1 MKRFVIIIFGFL
13 VLAFSSVFAS
23 ERIDILDTGSNASV
37 DAPGGDWTGIHHPE
51 GKVPLPEQ
59 EWLLR
64 TGFKKKVFGA
74 TLDDEISSAP
84 DIAVLRSGSFGDW
97 PLLLSRFR
105 EPWTFVEPGDVA
117 SIGNMSPLLII
128 PSGGLY
134 GLSGSEFFRAGL
146 EAYLNSGGIILC
158 LSQQRGDDF
167 SGLPVPD
174 GSHAVAGAGW
184 REDAGP
190 MFRASFVQSTHPS
203 LSGIKKSLPDI
214 ETDGYLEAYPA
225 DSQILL
231 SRPDG
236 RPTALQYR
244 IGRGLVIVTTLFSEV
259 SYARGVLPEDE
270 RIFVRDLLAWAKA
283 QAMITAASPGRQL
296 DLNARIVGHP
306 NIETRSVKI
315 SVIGPDREGRQYEQT
330 KKLSIPAGEEVQVP
344 LSFILPADAKH
355 GVYHIEYAL
364 MDGAG
369 REASPMV
376 ESATGWFSIGS
387 APTAPLI
394 KRAPMPLDPFSRRIK
409 TSVRTEQTGDNARI
423 ILSLSSEA
431 ASRGSSHFFARIAG
445 QEKFFNLSGGKT
457 DVVLDLPVKKAAA
470 SPVIGVYHS
479 SGRLVSRTTSQL
491 VKQFGRGI
499 FPERPFYSPGETAR
513 LIVSGLG
520 EGELTLI
527 GLGKVETQMA
537 VEARPV
543 EFMLPSDIPSAVYPV
558 KWEFRHMDESME
570 EGEFLLRVEG
580 PRVYFAGSEL
590 TIARDGGRYSAKG
603 ELRLGSAVRHPLELR
618 MFLKEPDGMVSM
630 LDTKAISATPEKNSI
645 PVSFFIKPKSAG
657 IHELIYG
664 LFMHLPEGAGMGRN
678 SVAVAIGR
686 KAFDIGE
693 ATVLGIGIDRPVRY
707 HQSGSIALSAF
718 VYGRSEAKI
727 VIQNEDRRLYR
738 DSVSLNGLSVIN
750 LSIESPLPG
759 EQSVTASARAGGLES
774 KCRKTFTYGTD
785 LPDLAIAIDALDI
798 KDASLPIAVLVKNI
812 GSKPAARTKAEVFE
826 GEGLEKLI
834 GAVDVPL
841 LKPGEEH
848 FAVVP
853 WRITGKT
860 GRVLVSA
867 VVDRK
872 NRIAEPGK
880 RNNTVSAHKE
890 IPEVMLVVSP
900 AKEAVGSGEPVVLT
914 LSVLNIGGT
923 KQKAM
928 SLVLQVM
935 DPRGVVEKAEQVPMP
950 DLEPEKEAKIEH
962 IVSLEAARPGRYRFN
977 AVLSR
982 GSVIATGTADVTIQ
996 PTLLLTGDLDG
1007 TQNSASPCS
1016 SFSIQYNVKSAG
1028 NVEPTTVGL
1037 DAEIRPHGSDRP
1049 AARFGLTYGRGRRSL
1064 TIERLMLPSGR
1075 YTLSLKA
1082 VAANKEHNISREF
1095 VLAEHP
1101 LIVSAPVEIVES
1113 SGATPRVLVWS
1124 GRHEAPVRSALSE
1137 TILRHAYDGR
1147 GIYYRVVDN
1156 VEDFEN
1162 QAMTGIFN
1170 VYILLEQ
1177 DAMLTGSQ
1185 WLKENVERGNGL
1197 VIIGDG
1203 DRSIATMAEFGFRPG
1218 SVMTDETRV
1227 ISFAKEVGATLSGT
1241 APVSGPIVRM
1251 EKKGAR
1257 AVAVVGEK
1265 GTPAIVTDSLG
1276 KGRVTVMP
1284 FSIIRSALDT
1294 GALPLYGLM
1303 LGSLTDFVAPEHDD
1317 PHGPVTGGFVI
1328 SSPSGPVKTKVVDTL
1343 PKPSRIIWSDGQG
1356 TIKDDTI
1363 TYEITADPTH
1373 RRVTYIYETEDRSRK
1388 VSRRVLY
1395 ECNGKFVD
1403 MERGD

>member
-23 ERIDILDTGSNASV
+23 ERIDILDTVQDVFV
-37 DAPGGDWTGIHHPE
+37 DAPGGDWASIYHPE

-64 TGFKKKVFGA
+64 SGFKKKVFGA
-74 TLDDEISSAP
+74 MLDEEISSAA

-117 SIGNMSPLLII
+117 SIGNRSPLLII

-158 LSQQRGDDF
+158 LSQQRGEDF
-167 SGLPVPD
+167 AGLPVPD
-174 GSHAVAGAGW
+174 GSQAVAGAGW

-225 DSQILL
+225 NSQILL

-236 RPTALQYR
+236 RPTALLYR
-244 IGRGLVIVTTLFSEV
+244 IGRGLVIVTTMFSEV

-283 QAMITAASPGRQL
+283 RAMVTEASPGRQL
-296 DLNARIVGHP
+296 DLNASIVGNP

-330 KKLSIPAGEEVQVP
+330 KKLSIPAGEEVHVP

-364 MDGAG
+364 MDSAG
-369 REASPMV
+369 KEASPMV
-376 ESATGWFSIGS
+376 ESATGWFSIGR
-387 APTAPLI
+387 APAAPLI
-394 KRAPMPLDPFSRRIK
+394 KHAPMPLGSFPGKIK

-431 ASRGSSHFFARIAG
+431 APRGSSHFFARIAG
-445 QEKFFNLSGGKT
+445 QEKFFDLSGGKV
-457 DVVLDLPVKKAAA
+457 DVVLDLPVKKAKA

-479 SGRLVSRTTSQL
+479 SGRLVSRTTAQL
-491 VKQFGRGI
+491 AKQFGRGV
-499 FPERPFYSPGETAR
+499 FPERPFYGPGETAR

-520 EGELTLI
+520 DGELTLI

-537 VEARPV
+537 VEARLV

-570 EGEFLLRVEG
+570 EGEFMLRVEG

-590 TIARDGGRYSAKG
+590 TVAREGGRYFAKG
-603 ELRLGSAVRHPLELR
+603 ELRLSSGVRPPLELR
-618 MFLKEPDGMVSM
+618 MFLKEPDGTVSM
-630 LDTKAISATPEKNSI
+630 LDTKAIPATPEKNAI
-645 PVSFFIKPKSAG
+645 PVSFSIKPKSSG

-664 LFMHLPEGAGMGRN
+664 LFMHLPEGVGMGLN
-678 SVAVAIGR
+678 SVGVAIGR

-693 ATVLGIGIDRPVRY
+693 AAVLGIGIDRPVYY
-707 HQSGSIALSAF
+707 HQSGPVDLNVF
-718 VYGRSEAKI
+718 VYGRTEAKL

-750 LSIESPLPG
+750 LSIESPLQG

-774 KCRKTFTYGTD
+774 KCTKTFTYGTD
-785 LPDLAIAIDALDI
+785 LPDLSIAVEALDI
-798 KDASLPIAVLVKNI
+798 KGVSLPIAVVVKNI
-812 GSKPAARTKAEVFE
+812 GSKPSARTKAEVFE
-826 GEGLEKLI
+826 GEGLAKLI

-848 FAVVP
+848 FAVVS
-853 WRITGKT
+853 WRITGKA
-860 GRVLVSA
+860 GNVILSA
-867 VVDRK
+867 VVDRE
-872 NRIAEPGK
+872 NRIAESGK

-890 IPEVMLVVSP
+890 IPEVMLAVSP
-900 AKEAVGSGEPVVLT
+900 SKEAVESREPVVLT
-914 LSVLNIGGT
+914 ISATNISNK
-923 KQKAM
+923 KQKEM
-928 SLVLQVM
+928 SLVLEVI
-935 DPRGVVEKAEQVPMP
+935 DPRGIVEKAERVPMP
-950 DLEPEKEAKIEH
+950 DLAPGNETKIEH

-982 GSVIATGTADVTIQ
+982 DSVIASGTADVTIL

-1007 TQNSASPCS
+1007 TQDSASPCS
-1016 SFSIQYNVKSAG
+1016 PFSIQYSVKSAG

-1037 DAEIRPHGSDRP
+1037 DAEIKPHGSDRP
-1049 AARFGLTYGRGRRSL
+1049 AARFGLTYGRGKRALS
-1064 TIERLMLPSGR
+1064 IERLMLPSGR
-1075 YTLSLKA
+1075 YTISLKA

-1095 VLAEHP
+1095 VLAEQP
-1101 LIVSAPVEIVES
+1101 LIVFAPVEIVES
-1113 SGATPRVLVWS
+1113 SGAAPRVLVWS
-1124 GRHEAPVRSALSE
+1124 GKYEAPVRSALSE

-1162 QAMTGIFN
+1162 QAMTGMFN

-1177 DAMLTGSQ
+1177 DSMLAGPQ
-1185 WLKENVERGNGL
+1185 WLKEKVERGNGL
-1197 VIIGDG
+1197 LIIGDG

-1218 SVMTDETRV
+1218 PAMTDETRV
-1227 ISFAKEVGATLSGT
+1227 ILFTKDAGASLSGT

-1257 AVAVVGEK
+1257 AMAVVGEK
-1265 GTPAIVTDSLG
+1265 GTPAIITDSLG
-1276 KGRVTVMP
+1276 KGRITVLP

-1303 LGSLTDFVAPEHDD
+1303 IGSFTDSVAPEHDD
-1317 PHGPVTGGFVI
+1317 PHGPVTGGFVV

-1363 TYEITADPTH
+1363 TYEITADQTP
-1373 RRVTYIYETEDRSRK
+1373 RRVTYIYETEDRTRK

-1403 MERGD
+1403 M